1 MGQVLR
7 EDAQRR
13 PPQQGRFRPAFAS
26 ASSQSRR
33 RARRPGRG
41 HGTWV
46 LGASWGRD
54 GTTSKA
60 VRGARFRS
68 SVRHRRRTDWSL
80 CVAPLPPSCT
90 SLHTSSFL
98 VSSCLTHTLGGALC
112 STIAR
117 TGCQKE
123 YTCTPDDNVDRLT
136 NRCRPHSLLLGAS
149 FCLQLFLLLRVL
161 FPDTQV
167 QLHDLGIRQPG
178 FIIVI
183 KTNESSHTSASPALY
198 HRAGMLL
205 ITWGVACLA

>member
-1 MGQVLR
+1 MGRVLR

-26 ASSQSRR
+26 ASSHSRR
-33 RARRPGRG
+33 KTRSPGRG
-41 HGTWV
+41 HG
-46 LGASWGRD
+46 
-54 GTTSKA
+54 
-60 VRGARFRS
+60 
-68 SVRHRRRTDWSL
+68 SL
-80 CVAPLPPSCT
+80 CVAPLPP

-98 VSSCLTHTLGGALC
+98 VSSRLTHTLGGALC

-117 TGCQKE
+117 TGCQTE

-183 KTNESSHTSASPALY
+183 KTNEYSHTSASPALY
-198 HRAGMLL
+198 QRAGMLL